1 MPFLG
6 IEPLALQ
13 KQGSCS
19 AGIEPLTPQTN
30 AFGGT
35 NYTKRSTYTKGAK
48 TSNKGTGIEPQ
59 ALQSNFIDG
68 SSFRD
73 EIEIGSSSTTQP
85 TEQAPRAS
93 LQYTHNIPTC
103 QTDLQGPHLYRSIES
118 CGCASVPS

>member
-1 MPFLG
+1 MDFRPNKEIPFLG

-19 AGIEPLTPQTN
+19 AGIEPLASPIN
-30 AFGGT
+30 DFGGT

-85 TEQAPRAS
+85 TEQ
-93 LQYTHNIPTC
+93 
-103 QTDLQGPHLYRSIES
+103 GPEGLTAVHTQHTYMPDRPAGTPFI
-118 CGCASVPS
+118 